1 MTTPEIRTDLTDGV
15 LIITLARPDK
25 KNALTNEMYGTL
37 ADIIERA
44 EHDHNVR
51 VLLVQGDGDMFTAGN
66 DVSEFAAIASG
77 KGPSERHVHRF
88 LHALA
93 KATVP
98 IVAAVHGKAV
108 GVGTTMLLHC
118 DYVLLAQDA
127 QLITPFV
134 NLALVPEAASSY
146 LMPLRIGHARAF
158 EMFAM
163 GEPLDAQTAVAW
175 GIANKVC
182 NNDQLRAEA
191 RRMAE
196 RIAAKPAGSLSAM
209 KALMRKAEALVAQM
223 DSESAKFQERL
234 TSAEAKE
241 AFAAFAEKRKPDFS
255 KVPQQ

>member
-1 MTTPEIRTDLTDGV
+1 MTPEIHVDLANGV
-15 LIITLARPDK
+15 QTLTLARPDK
-25 KNALTNEMYGTL
+25 KNALTNEMYGAL
-37 ADIIERA
+37 ADTIEKA
-44 EHDHNVR
+44 EHDGNIR
-51 VLLVQGDGDMFTAGN
+51 VVLIQGDGDMFTAGN
-66 DVSEFAAIASG
+66 DVGEFAAIASG

-93 KATVP
+93 KSTVP

-118 DYVLLAQDA
+118 DYVLLGEDA

-146 LMPLRIGHARAF
+146 LLPLRIGHARAF

-163 GEPLDAQTAVAW
+163 GDPLDAQTALAW

-182 NNDQLRAEA
+182 ANDKLRDQA
-191 RRMAE
+191 RALAE

-209 KALMRKAEALVAQM
+209 KALMRQAEMLVAQM
-223 DSESAKFQERL
+223 DTESATFQERL
-234 TSAEAKE
+234 KSAEARE

-255 KVPQQ
+255 KVAR

>member
-37 ADIIERA
+37 ADTIERA

-163 GEPLDAQTAVAW
+163 GEPLDAQTAVGW

-255 KVPQQ
+255 KVAQQ

>member
-1 MTTPEIRTDLTDGV
+1 MTTSEIHTHLTDGV
-15 LIITLARPDK
+15 LTITLARPDK
-25 KNALTNEMYGTL
+25 KNALTNEMYATL
-37 ADIIERA
+37 ADTIERA
-44 EHDHNVR
+44 EHDQGVR

-182 NNDQLRAEA
+182 SNEQLRAEA

-209 KALMRKAEALVAQM
+209 KALMRKAETLVAQM

-255 KVPQQ
+255 KVSQH

>member
-1 MTTPEIRTDLTDGV
+1 MTTEIQVDLAGGV
-15 LIITLARPDK
+15 LTLTLARPDK

-37 ADIIERA
+37 ADAIDNA
-44 EHDHNVR
+44 GQDGNVR
-51 VLLVQGDGDMFTAGN
+51 VVLIQGDGDMFTAGN
-66 DVSEFAAIASG
+66 DVGEFAAIAAG

-98 IVAAVHGKAV
+98 VVAAVHGKAV

-146 LMPLRIGHARAF
+146 LLPLRIGHVRAF

-182 NNDQLRAEA
+182 ANDQLRAEA
-191 RRMAE
+191 HRMAE

-209 KALMRKAEALVAQM
+209 KKLMRQAEMLVAQM
-223 DSESAKFQERL
+223 DSESSQFQERL
-234 TSAEAKE
+234 ASAEARE

-255 KVPQQ
+255 KVAKH

>member
-1 MTTPEIRTDLTDGV
+1 MTSEIRADLTDGV
-15 LIITLARPDK
+15 LTLTIARPDK
-25 KNALTNEMYGTL
+25 KNALTNEMYAAL
-37 ADIIERA
+37 ADSIEDA
-44 EHDHNVR
+44 EHDSNVR
-51 VLLVQGDGDMFTAGN
+51 VVLVQGDGDMFTAGN
-66 DVSEFAAIASG
+66 DVGEFAAIASG
-77 KGPSERHVHRF
+77 KGPDERHVHRF

-134 NLALVPEAASSY
+134 NLALVPEAASSH
-146 LMPLRIGHARAF
+146 LLPLRIGHVRAF

-163 GEPLDAQTAVAW
+163 GEPLDAQTALAW

-182 NNDQLRAEA
+182 ANDQLRADA

-196 RIAAKPAGSLSAM
+196 RIASKPAGSLSAM
-209 KALMRKAEALVAQM
+209 KALMRQAEMLLAQM

-234 TSAEAKE
+234 TSAEARE

-255 KVPQQ
+255 KVARH

>member
-1 MTTPEIRTDLTDGV
+1 MNPEIRTEQANGV
-15 LIITLARPDK
+15 ITITLARPEK
-25 KNALTNEMYGTL
+25 KNALTNEMYAAL
-37 ADIIERA
+37 ADIIEGIER
-44 EHDHNVR
+44 DSSIR
-51 VLLVQGDGDMFTAGN
+51 VLLFQGDGDMFTAGN
-66 DVSEFAAIASG
+66 DMGEFAAIASG

-88 LHALA
+88 LRALA

-118 DYVLLAQDA
+118 DYVLLAEDA

-146 LMPLRIGHARAF
+146 LLPLRVGHVRAF

-175 GIANKVC
+175 GIANRVC

-234 TSAEAKE
+234 TSAEARE

-255 KVPQQ
+255 KVTQQ

>member
-1 MTTPEIRTDLTDGV
+1 
-15 LIITLARPDK
+15 
-25 KNALTNEMYGTL
+25 
-37 ADIIERA
+37 
-44 EHDHNVR
+44 
-51 VLLVQGDGDMFTAGN
+51 
-66 DVSEFAAIASG
+66 
-77 KGPSERHVHRF
+77 
-88 LHALA
+88 
-93 KATVP
+93 
-98 IVAAVHGKAV
+98 
-108 GVGTTMLLHC
+108 MLLHC

-158 EMFAM
+158 RDVCD
-163 GEPLDAQTAVAW
+163 GGSRLDAQTAVAW

-223 DSESAKFQERL
+223 DSEEREVPGTADERRGQGGHLPHSPRNASRTSQRWRSSRRARCDAGHSPGYPSPSSVASARE
-234 TSAEAKE
+234 TCPAGW
-241 AFAAFAEKRKPDFS
+241 
-255 KVPQQ
+255 

>member
-1 MTTPEIRTDLTDGV
+1 MPPEIHLDLTHGV
-15 LIITLARPDK
+15 LTLTLARPDK

-37 ADIIERA
+37 ADAIEGA
-44 EHDHNVR
+44 ELDANVR
-51 VLLVQGDGDMFTAGN
+51 VVLIQGDGDMFTAGN
-66 DVSEFAAIASG
+66 DVREFAAIAVG

-134 NLALVPEAASSY
+134 NLALVPEAASSH
-146 LMPLRIGHARAF
+146 LLPLRIGHARAF

-163 GEPLDAQTAVAW
+163 GDPLDAQTALAW
-175 GIANKVC
+175 GLANKVC
-182 NNDQLRAEA
+182 ANDRLRAEA
-191 RRMAE
+191 RLTAE

-209 KALMRKAEALVAQM
+209 KALMRQAEMLVSQM
-223 DSESAKFQERL
+223 DMESAKFQERL
-234 TSAEAKE
+234 TSAEARE
-241 AFAAFAEKRKPDFS
+241 AFAAFAAKRKPDFS
-255 KVPQQ
+255 KVSQQ